1 MHTGLPMVSELR
13 GDIHASLQQK
23 LDNVGAAVLA
33 RPCEAVLHLF
43 LRGVRREP
51 AVRVEKCLDDVETT
65 DAGGG
70 LEIQSISASGEE
82 LGGAWPSVRMT
93 RVDQLRPRGRA
104 LFAAQRRAT
113 REQKGHQLFLHACG
127 NRMDARRRE
136 AKRAG
141 AAAVH
146 VSRRVDVSARA

>member
-1 MHTGLPMVSELR
+1 VLHVDRRVVPQSHADGIRVAAVRRPMHTGLPMVSELR

-51 AVRVEKCLDDVETT
+51 AVRIEKCLDDVETT

-82 LGGAWPSVRMT
+82 LGGAW
-93 RVDQLRPRGRA
+93 
-104 LFAAQRRAT
+104 
-113 REQKGHQLFLHACG
+113 
-127 NRMDARRRE
+127 
-136 AKRAG
+136 
-141 AAAVH
+141 
-146 VSRRVDVSARA
+146 